1 MVSLPKFK
9 KALGNR
15 ATKTAKNIRRK
26 SRRKPRK
33 NRTLINTRKRVG
45 RGYGSWRYNMAT
57 LPNKQLEEV
66 AQFVKNGSWRK
77 YMATLSNK
85 QLEEVAQFVK
95 NVSFLEKWYKDMSP
109 DEREESKRIER
120 DSINNSD
127 EEYNQYNGTL
137 ERSLEIWENMT
148 PLQKKT
154 AKELYRQNNN
164 VYGGIEVMYDG
175 PYTRFFGRY

>member
-45 RGYGSWRYNMAT
+45 RGYDFWRE
-57 LPNKQLEEV
+57 K
-66 AQFVKNGSWRK
+66 
-77 YMATLSNK
+77 MATLSNK

-164 VYGGIEVMYDG
+164 VYGDIEVMYDG